1 MPAYALFLRAVNVG
15 GTGKLPMAD
24 LRQMLSD
31 IGCTHITTYIA
42 SGNAVCHFDGSGKA
56 LRSKLETALET
67 YAGKPVG
74 GFVLTQPELDALL
87 TAQPFEGAGNQ
98 IMCLLL
104 DHTPTTLTPKNQTDE
119 ALKIGPDCIFIHY
132 PNGMSRSRLTLPEH
146 TLGTARNLNTMVKVQ
161 TLLAKI

>member
-24 LRQMLSD
+24 LRLMLSD
-31 IGCTHITTYIA
+31 IGTTHITTYIA
-42 SGNAVCHFDGSGKA
+42 SDNAVCHFDGSGEA

-74 GFVLTQPELDALL
+74 CIVLTQPELDALL

-98 IMCLLL
+98 ILCLLL
-104 DHTPTTLTPKNQTDE
+104 DHTPTCPLKTKPTKPCRSVRIACSSMTQTACPAR
-119 ALKIGPDCIFIHY
+119 ALPCR
-132 PNGMSRSRLTLPEH
+132 NRL
-146 TLGTARNLNTMVKVQ
+146 
-161 TLLAKI
+161 

>member
-1 MPAYALFLRAVNVG
+1 MPAYTLFLRAVNVG

-31 IGCTHITTYIA
+31 IGCTNVTTYIA
-42 SGNAVCHFDGSGKA
+42 SGNAVCHFDGSGEA

-74 GFVLTQPELDALL
+74 CFVLTQPELDTLI

-104 DHTPTTLTPKNQTDE
+104 DHTPTKLTPKNKTDE
-119 ALKIGPDCIFIHY
+119 ALQIGPDCVFIHY

-146 TLGTARNLNTMVKVQ
+146 ALGTARNLNTLVKMQ
-161 TLLAKI
+161 TLLTKI